1 LVLLTTLALLTTL
14 PALALRRLLLLL
26 SARPRPRAF
35 CPRPSR
41 VPAAAVGVSGLLLGL
56 RPCLLGRR
64 LLPRLRTT
72 RLRIGALL
80 ARSYA
85 VSAWPLLGLVP
96 ATLRAPLLLPLR
108 AAIAAFR
115 TLLLLLTAISFL
127 RSLLPRLTATLSART
142 LLGLV
147 AVTVLGTLL
156 LLLAAITTTGG
167 PLAFIGVAIAILGT
181 LTLVG
186 VPVAILGALPIVGV
200 PVAVLSALPIVGV
213 AALGRT
219 ALLGSCSTWRIIT

>member
-1 LVLLTTLALLTTL
+1 
-14 PALALRRLLLLL
+14 
-26 SARPRPRAF
+26 
-35 CPRPSR
+35 
-41 VPAAAVGVSGLLLGL
+41 LGL

-115 TLLLLLTAISFL
+115 TLLLLLTTIPFL
-127 RSLLPRLTATLSART
+127 RSLPRLTATFGART
-142 LLGLV
+142 LLRLIAV
-147 AVTVLGTLL
+147 AILGALL
-156 LLLAAITTTGG
+156 PFLTPASTGG
-167 PLAFIGVAIAILGT
+167 PLAIVGVAIAILCALPLIGIAAAVLRT
-181 LTLVG
+181 LPI
-186 VPVAILGALPIVGV
+186 VPIAILGALTVVTVTAI
-200 PVAVLSALPIVGV
+200 
-213 AALGRT
+213 GR
-219 ALLGSCSTWRIIT
+219 ALLRSCSTRRVVT